1 MISMDAQVIAMNNC
15 TFSNEKDV
23 IIFLVKLSML
33 CVSLVSNII
42 AIVLLCYYKCYR
54 RFVFRLVLCLMV
66 AHLLEV
72 IVQILE
78 LIPVAQFKG
87 PPHVRDDNWNGV
99 CAAFGF
105 FDEVTLW
112 MSNFVMIWILLFLC
126 FLMIR
131 PRHEVHLFPS
141 NVTIAEVMG
150 FNFCF
155 YAPFT
160 FSWIPFVDN
169 YFGLS
174 GHWCW
179 IKLTKGV
186 CGDTDVTEGAA
197 YMFVLYY
204 APLMLIVL
212 LTFIIS
218 LTAVVILIKNIRKS
232 DSITDAM
239 IIVVAYPIVFIV
251 VWCIISANR
260 IESTRRVHLGMSP
273 YFPLWMGHAIAE
285 PTHSF
290 LPALF
295 FILQLTCPKTR
306 KLVTDTR
313 RQEYESI
320 N

>member
-1 MISMDAQVIAMNNC
+1 MTC
-15 TFSNEKDV
+15 FFPKEKDEA
-23 IIFLVKLSML
+23 IFLTKLLLLM
-33 CVSLVSNII
+33 VSLVSNII
-42 AIVLLCYYKCYR
+42 AIVLLCYFKCYR

-78 LIPVAQFKG
+78 LVPVEQFKG
-87 PPHVRDDNWNGV
+87 SPHVREGWHGM

-126 FLMIR
+126 LLMIR
-131 PRHEVHLFPS
+131 PLHEVHLFPS

-160 FSWIPFVDN
+160 FSWIPFVHG

-179 IKLTKGV
+179 IMLTKGG

-197 YMFVLYY
+197 YIFVLYY
-204 APLMLIVL
+204 APLMLIVFI
-212 LTFIIS
+212 TFTIS
-218 LTAVVILIKNIRKS
+218 LIAVVIWIKNIHKS
-232 DSITDAM
+232 DSITNM
-239 IIVVAYPIVFIV
+239 MVIVVAYLIIFV
-251 VWCIISANR
+251 VVCCVIAANR
-260 IESTRRVHLGMSP
+260 IESARRTHLGMEP
-273 YFPLWMGHAIAE
+273 NFPLWMGHAICE
-285 PTHSF
+285 PTRSL

-295 FILQLTCPKTR
+295 FILQLAHPRTR
-306 KLVTDTR
+306 KLVTETR
-313 RQEYESI
+313 RGSRSSYDTIQSKVT
-320 N
+320 